1 MLHPSEATYRLSEV
15 WFPQHEW
22 SLSSNT
28 SSPSA
33 HIYNYSSKRKLIPS
47 IQRYLSRLVLNCH
60 WQFSL
65 VFNFSHYFCRCPQIA
80 ISTLRFYKTLFC
92 HLDRAINPCREGL
105 LFITASACQAHDQ
118 TVPWI
123 YLVLC
128 CSGFW
133 LKRTCMHSRVKYIS
147 IQE

>member
-80 ISTLRFYKTLFC
+80 ISTLRFYKTILPSWQSYKSLQRGTSFY
-92 HLDRAINPCREGL
+92 HSLSLPGTWSNSSLDISSTL
-105 LFITASACQAHDQ
+105 LFRVLIET
-118 TVPWI
+118 
-123 YLVLC
+123 YLHA
-128 CSGFW
+128 
-133 LKRTCMHSRVKYIS
+133 LKSQVH
-147 IQE
+147 